1 MKWQCEAWSRWEGAR
16 RVASGGRGTGR
27 RRGAGG
33 LRPVA
38 RASPSSSA
46 RGPGCGVWSLAPQQ
60 VAVPWAEP
68 RARFARLFERLA
80 LDVLLECSVLGA
92 GNVLES
98 IWAEADGIKQR
109 AVVR

>member
-1 MKWQCEAWSRWEGAR
+1 M
-16 RVASGGRGTGR
+16 
-27 RRGAGG
+27 
-33 LRPVA
+33 
-38 RASPSSSA
+38 
-46 RGPGCGVWSLAPQQ
+46 
-60 VAVPWAEP
+60 AVPWAEP